1 MPKFSEE
8 SIRILK
14 GAEADLQLICN
25 ELIKIFDFKML
36 CSYRDKA
43 GQDKAIADGT
53 SKTPWPTSK
62 HNVYPSQAVDI
73 APWFVDTPHIKW
85 DEKHRR
91 AFYYMMGMAV
101 AIAARHNIQV
111 RIGANWDMDND
122 PDDSDLPHIEL
133 VKKK

>member
-1 MPKFSEE
+1 LYKLSAE

-14 GAEADLQLICN
+14 GADADIQLICN
-25 ELIKIFDFKML
+25 ELIKIYDFKAL

-43 GQDKAIADGT
+43 GQDKAVADGT
-53 SKTPWPTSK
+53 SKTPWPKSK
-62 HNVYPSQAVDI
+62 HNVYPSLAIDI
-73 APWFVDTPHIKW
+73 VPWFVDIPHIRW

-101 AIAARHNIQV
+101 AIAARHGIEV
-111 RIGANWDMDND
+111 RIGANWDMDID
-122 PDDSDLPHIEL
+122 PDDWDLPHLEL